1 MEMNWSLIFLGSAVT
16 LVATSIGAIP
26 ALFLRHLSDR
36 ANNVLMGFSAGVMLS
51 ASSFSLIIPSL
62 KLATDQMQNKTM
74 GSLVVGGMIL
84 LGALFLFLC
93 DKFIPH
99 EHFIT
104 GREGGYSSTHLKRIW
119 LFVLAITLHNF
130 PEGLAV
136 GSGLGSQSFTIA
148 LPIVVGIGLQDL
160 PEGFVVAAALMSVG
174 YSKRQSL
181 FTAVITGVVEAVA
194 AAVGF
199 MATTFF
205 SLLLPWMLAFAGGA
219 MLYVVIDEMIPE
231 IQSKRI
237 SSDASAG
244 VLFGFVLMMFLD
256 VALSA

>member
-1 MEMNWSLIFLGSAVT
+1 MNWSLVFLGSAVT
-16 LVATSIGAIP
+16 LVATTLGALP
-26 ALFLRHLSDR
+26 ALLLRYLSDR
-36 ANNVLMGFSAGVMLS
+36 TNNILMGFSAGVMLS

-62 KLATDQMQNKTM
+62 DLAAEQMKNKPT
-74 GSLVVGGMIL
+74 GALLVGVMIL

-93 DKFIPH
+93 DKLVPH

-104 GREGGYSSTHLKRIW
+104 GREGGPTTIQLKRIW

-136 GSGLGSQSFTIA
+136 GSGIGSQSFSLA

-174 YSKRQSL
+174 HSRKQSL
-181 FTAVITGVVEAVA
+181 YIAIITGVVEAIA
-194 AAVGF
+194 AILGF
-199 MATTFF
+199 IATSFF

-219 MLYVVIDEMIPE
+219 MLYVVVDEMIPE

-237 SSDASAG
+237 AGDASAG
-244 VLFGFVLMMFLD
+244 LLFGFVLMMILD